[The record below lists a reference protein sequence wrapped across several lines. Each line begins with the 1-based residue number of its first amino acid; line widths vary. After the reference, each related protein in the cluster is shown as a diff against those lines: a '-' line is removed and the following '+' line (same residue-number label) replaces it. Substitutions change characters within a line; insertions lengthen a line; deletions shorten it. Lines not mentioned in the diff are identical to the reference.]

1 MSEKSR
7 ENKMGTMPIGKLL
20 ISMSWPAMISMIIQ
34 ALYNIVDSIFVARVG
49 ETALTAVTLIFPI
62 QFLMIAMGVGT
73 AIGINSLISRRLG
86 AKRYKDADVAATN
99 GFLLAFFNWIIFA
112 VIGLFF
118 SEKFLK
124 IFSSDAYT
132 VSAGSSYMKVV
143 TVFSIFLML
152 TVTLE
157 KIIQGTGNML
167 LPMFASV
174 AGALV
179 NIILDPIFIFGYFGV
194 PEMGVMGAAIATVIG
209 QVVSA
214 FINLFSVFK
223 MNIEVKISFKGKIF
237 DWQTIKDIY
246 AVGLPSIVMQAIGSV
261 MQFGMNF
268 FLAEF
273 TGTAVAVFGVYMRLQ
288 SFVFMPTFGI
298 NQGAMPVFGYNFG
311 AGDKERLMKAYKT
324 AFIMALVIMS
334 TGLICFQIFPL
345 QLLSMFNATG
355 DMYNIGIRALRIVS
369 ICFIPASFG
378 IISGGLFAATGH
390 GILSLWSALIRQM
403 IGILPLAY
411 ILGKVGGLNL
421 VWWSFPLA
429 EIFGTAYVIIAMRWL
444 YNKTIKNLEAPE

>member
-124 IFSSDAYT
+124 IFSTDAYT
-132 VSAGSSYMKVV
+132 VSVGSSYMKVV

-194 PEMGVMGAAIATVIG
+194 PEMGVTGAAIATVIG

-273 TGTAVAVFGVYMRLQ
+273 TETAVAVFGVYMRLQ

-324 AFIMALVIMS
+324 AFIM
-334 TGLICFQIFPL
+334 
-345 QLLSMFNATG
+345 
-355 DMYNIGIRALRIVS
+355 GIK
-369 ICFIPASFG
+369 C
-378 IISGGLFAATGH
+378 
-390 GILSLWSALIRQM
+390 
-403 IGILPLAY
+403 
-411 ILGKVGGLNL
+411 
-421 VWWSFPLA
+421 
-429 EIFGTAYVIIAMRWL
+429 
-444 YNKTIKNLEAPE
+444 KTI